1 MEVFRSLGGEAGAI
15 HQRAYTAEVAEVIV
29 QSLVFFFMVEKAVAI
44 AKRVVLGAF
53 TSRPTR
59 NASFLAIDLVDGQ
72 VGVSWTLLA
81 LVGFLLNVV
90 AWGAGYT

>member
-44 AKRVVLGAF
+44 AKRVVLHLK
-53 TSRPTR
+53 TEKQTIMQKV
-59 NASFLAIDLVDGQ
+59 NNYYED
-72 VGVSWTLLA
+72 
-81 LVGFLLNVV
+81 NVFKSSS
-90 AWGAGYT
+90 YKIFQ